1 MALTKN
7 VMNIAREFGKYVRE
21 EKYTWR
27 RRKWW
32 TGMFHSREN
41 SSLSFLRMKAGWY
54 EE

>member
-1 MALTKN
+1 
-7 VMNIAREFGKYVRE
+7 MNMDTEVEKWVLE

-41 SSLSFLRMKAGWY
+41 SSLEY
-54 EE
+54 HC